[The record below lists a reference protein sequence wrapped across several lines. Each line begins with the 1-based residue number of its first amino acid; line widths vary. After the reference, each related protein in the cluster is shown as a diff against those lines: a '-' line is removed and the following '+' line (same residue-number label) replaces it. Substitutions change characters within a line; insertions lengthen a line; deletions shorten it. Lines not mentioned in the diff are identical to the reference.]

1 MADQK
6 ITSPGAVL
14 LTVCVAQ
21 FMVPLMLTAVG
32 VALPSIGKE
41 FKASAGQLGLVEQL
55 YILSLA
61 MTMLTFGRL
70 GDLAGRVR
78 VFLTGLVLF
87 TVMTTS
93 LGFVQSIGMLLVQ
106 RFFQGMGAS
115 MLLSGSMALIASAF
129 PPEVRGR
136 KIGIVSAFTYSGLSS
151 GPVLG
156 GFITTHLG
164 WRYIFWLVVPFGIV
178 ASFLCF
184 YRMRGELRVA
194 RSEKMDWQGS
204 LIYAAG
210 VALVMLG
217 ASHLSAGSPGLAM
230 MSTGFVFVFFFGI
243 WETRIPNPLI
253 DISMLAKN
261 KFFTLSCF
269 AAMVSYAAT
278 FGLTFFMSLYLQY
291 VMGLSPHRA
300 GFMLLLQ
307 PVSQMVVSPL
317 VGRIT
322 DRLAPVKLANFGI
335 GAISIGLVL
344 IALTIG
350 TKASLP
356 MIAVD
361 LVLIG
366 AGFGVFIT
374 PNTVAIMGSVGTQ
387 EYGMASGMI
396 GTMRTLGMVTSMT
409 TITLVFSLLMGT
421 QPVTNETI
429 PAFISSMQVGLCSFA
444 VFSLLGVTLSL
455 RRGLA
460 HKRSAPPL

>member
-178 ASFLCF
+178 ASLLCF
-184 YRMRGELRVA
+184 YRMRGQLRVA

-230 MSTGFVFVFFFGI
+230 MSD
-243 WETRIPNPLI
+243 RIRIDLLLRYLGNPYSKSAHRHLDTCQEQI
-253 DISMLAKN
+253 FYSELFRGNGQLRGNFWTDFLYEPLPAV
-261 KFFTLSCF
+261 CHGP
-269 AAMVSYAAT
+269 VSAPGRVYAAASACFT
-278 FGLTFFMSLYLQY
+278 N
-291 VMGLSPHRA
+291 
-300 GFMLLLQ
+300 
-307 PVSQMVVSPL
+307 
-317 VGRIT
+317 GR
-322 DRLAPVKLANFGI
+322 F
-335 GAISIGLVL
+335 
-344 IALTIG
+344 
-350 TKASLP
+350 
-356 MIAVD
+356 
-361 LVLIG
+361 
-366 AGFGVFIT
+366 
-374 PNTVAIMGSVGTQ
+374 
-387 EYGMASGMI
+387 ASG
-396 GTMRTLGMVTSMT
+396 GEDYG
-409 TITLVFSLLMGT
+409 
-421 QPVTNETI
+421 
-429 PAFISSMQVGLCSFA
+429 
-444 VFSLLGVTLSL
+444 
-455 RRGLA
+455 
-460 HKRSAPPL
+460 

>member
-1 MADQK
+1 MADRK

-78 VFLTGLVLF
+78 VFLAGLVLF

-93 LGFVQSIGMLLVQ
+93 LGFVQSIDMLLIQ
-106 RFFQGMGAS
+106 RLFQGMGAS

-164 WRYIFWLVVPFGIV
+164 WRYIFWLVVPFGII
-178 ASFLCF
+178 ATFLCF
-184 YRMRGELRVA
+184 YRMRGEPRVA

-210 VALVMLG
+210 VAMVMLG
-217 ASHLSAGSPGLAM
+217 ASHLGAGIPGVIMMCAGLA
-230 MSTGFVFVFFFGI
+230 FVFLFGV
-243 WETRIPNPLI
+243 WETRTPNPLL

-269 AAMVSYAAT
+269 AAMISYAAT

-291 VMGLSPHRA
+291 VMGLPPHRA
-300 GFMLLLQ
+300 GFILLLQ
-307 PVSQMVVSPL
+307 PVTQMVVSPL

-322 DRLAPVKLANFGI
+322 DRIAPVKVANFGI
-335 GAISIGLVL
+335 GAISAGLVL
-344 IALTIG
+344 IVLTIG
-350 TKASLP
+350 KMASLP
-356 MIAVD
+356 LIAAE

-374 PNTVAIMGSVGTQ
+374 PNTVAIMGSVGTR

-409 TITLVFSLLMGT
+409 TVTLVFSLLMGT

-429 PAFISSMQVGLCSFA
+429 PAFISSMQVGLFSFA
-444 VFSLLGVTLSL
+444 AFSVLGVTLSL
-455 RRGLA
+455 RRGLTL
-460 HKRSAPPL
+460 KRSDPAL

>member
-156 GFITTHLG
+156 GFITSHLG

-217 ASHLSAGSPGLAM
+217 ASHLGAGSPGLAM

-243 WETRIPNPLI
+243 WETRIPNPLL

-350 TKASLP
+350 TKACPAPDRSGTRADRSGLWRLHHSKHRCHNGERRDAG
-356 MIAVD
+356 IRD
-361 LVLIG
+361 
-366 AGFGVFIT
+366 GFGHDRNHA
-374 PNTVAIMGSVGTQ
+374 NTGHGDQHDHHHPGFFPSHGNTAGD
-387 EYGMASGMI
+387 
-396 GTMRTLGMVTSMT
+396 
-409 TITLVFSLLMGT
+409 
-421 QPVTNETI
+421 
-429 PAFISSMQVGLCSFA
+429 
-444 VFSLLGVTLSL
+444 
-455 RRGLA
+455 
-460 HKRSAPPL
+460 K